1 MLLTKFTD
9 LGLRILLY
17 LTHQERDLPV
27 TIGEIARQFEVPHNH
42 LIKVVN
48 RLGKLGWIQA
58 TRGRTGGL
66 KLSVNP
72 ASLMLGDV
80 IAQLEGH
87 TELINCA
94 AQPCALHGNCLLKS
108 ALDDGL
114 RAFYQQMNRYSL
126 TDVTKNPTGEIIIR
140 MHHQF
145 VGGASVP
152 VSPLS
157 S

>member
-48 RLGKLGWIQA
+48 RLGKLGWIRA
-58 TRGRTGGL
+58 TRGRMGGL
-66 KLSVNP
+66 KLSVSP
-72 ASLMLGDV
+72 DTLKLGDV

-87 TELINCA
+87 SELINCA

-108 ALDDGL
+108 ALDEGL
-114 RAFYQQMNRYSL
+114 RAFYQQMNTFSL
-126 TDVTKNPTGEIIIR
+126 SDVTKNPTGETIIR
-140 MHHQF
+140 MHRQF
-145 VGGASVP
+145 VGSLTLP
-152 VSPLS
+152 PSI
-157 S
+157 